1 MPRLPLDKILPG
13 MQLSKHAMN
22 DFGVMLLERGTMITE
37 EMIGKLRNA
46 EVRHLFVAV
55 NLDDARLHEMLS
67 ALEERFALT
76 KDEPHMG
83 ALKDLLREHMEDLY
97 A

>member
-1 MPRLPLDKILPG
+1 LPLDKILPG

-46 EVRHLFVAV
+46 EVRHLFVAG
-55 NLDDARLHEMLS
+55 NRDDARLHEMLS